1 MEILREALIAVKT
14 SFENKGPYK
23 LQISKRDLIVSTI
36 KIRMK
41 DEITHVISLSEG
53 EYVVKILKSDKECL
67 STTMHLPNF
76 ENGSLIKITANDTL
90 IEANTKEVIKY
101 KTVDEFMES
110 MKEDD
115 KKSKKTNK
123 TKVKQLNLVG
133 ISNKSDLSVKDRAI
147 NNNKSSN
154 KNQMVITTKNEVTQ
168 EIKDDKSKVVENKI
182 NNLENR
188 SIQNKSQDLFIT
200 REEFDKAIFE
210 LTNKY
215 DNQIRELTQKL
226 EKLQNTIEPSTNINI
241 KLDDI

>member
-1 MEILREALIAVKT
+1 MEILREALITVKT
-14 SFENKGPYK
+14 TFENKGPYK

-41 DEITHVISLSEG
+41 DEITNVVSLSEG

-133 ISNKSDLSVKDRAI
+133 INNKSDLNVKDRAI
-147 NNNKSSN
+147 NINKSSN
-154 KNQMVITTKNEVTQ
+154 KNQMVIPTIKEVTN

-188 SIQNKSQDLFIT
+188 SIQNKSQDIFIT
-200 REEFDKAIFE
+200 REEFDKTIFE